1 MKIITL
7 NPQYN
12 IPELKEKIRQ
22 VVREHT
28 GTKEDI
34 YISVIYYEAHTFK
47 KPPKKKGRKK

>member
-34 YISVIYYEAHTFK
+34 HISVIYYEANTYK
-47 KPPKKKGRKK
+47 KPKTKKRRK